1 MNQDSR
7 KDGVVGGALKLVGT
21 GTAIYG
27 AHKGLMSQTVTDY
40 ANKGK
45 FGHSIVD
52 AYQNNVPKTA
62 EAVKDFAKDIVKPKS
77 KLYDKGKEM
86 RKATRKGA
94 ETKMQ
99 KLRNITKAGDNLKKS
114 GVAKKLKAVTKAL

>member
-21 GTAIYG
+21 GTAMYG
-27 AHKGLMSQTVTDY
+27 VHKGLMSQATTDY
-40 ANKGK
+40 ANKGN

-52 AYQNNVPKTA
+52 AYQKNVPKA
-62 EAVKDFAKDIVKPKS
+62 ANAVKDFAKDIVKPKS
-77 KLYDKGKEM
+77 KLYDKGKEI

-99 KLRNITKAGDNLKKS
+99 KLRNISKAGDNLKKS